1 MIEAVLCNTVVTCSR
16 GFVKALLFHGLG
28 DLQGAH
34 CEERLRIEIVNLR
47 EQLDTRTEE
56 NGRLRSM
63 KLYLYCL
70 VCDLLF

>member
-1 MIEAVLCNTVVTCSR
+1 MAARVYSGRLLYGSPAHGVNVCS
-16 GFVKALLFHGLG
+16 LLNS

-56 NGRLRSM
+56 NGLW
-63 KLYLYCL
+63 
-70 VCDLLF
+70 VT